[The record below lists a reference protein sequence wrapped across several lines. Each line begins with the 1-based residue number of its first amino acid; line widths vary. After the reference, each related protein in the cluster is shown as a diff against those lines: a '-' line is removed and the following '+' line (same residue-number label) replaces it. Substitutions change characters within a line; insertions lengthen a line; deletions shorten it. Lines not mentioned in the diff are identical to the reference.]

1 MMRNNDIKE
10 LWDNRAC
17 PSYEGDEPYVYLSF
31 APYALK
37 EGLAALSIL
46 NELGC
51 RIRYNEKMLTGRP
64 WTSEISEAIE
74 GCSVFFEINAPGYH
88 FFLTKTL
95 AHEFADLLEK
105 KTVIVRLKN
114 SIPDEPS
121 GYPTLIYTSPDDPSY
136 PDLCR
141 QALEHTGYFSAGPE
155 KSSVGRY
162 DLMLAY
168 YKTSEDW
175 KHAFGGLISQ
185 KLNLRTHESYGYL
198 GHYPRSD
205 EDVYTAVRYGKKEYF
220 YLYGRSTAED
230 YKPDRADKQFSEK
243 VLDPEWKGL
252 KGFDYEP
259 WVPKHGRPFPAD
271 YPYKDEFD
279 LLGSDEDED

>member
-1 MMRNNDIKE
+1 MKE
-10 LWDNRAC
+10 LWNHRAS
-17 PSYEGDEPYVYLSF
+17 PSYEGNEPYVYLSF
-31 APYALK
+31 EPYDLK
-37 EGLAALSIL
+37 EGLATLSIL
-46 NELGC
+46 NGLGC

-64 WTSEISEAIE
+64 WTGEISEAIE

-88 FFLTKTL
+88 FSLTKTL
-95 AHEFADLLEK
+95 AHEFAGLLEK

-121 GYPTLIYTSPDDPSY
+121 GYPTLIYTSPDDPLY

-141 QALEHTGYFSAGPE
+141 QALEHTGYFSADP
-155 KSSVGRY
+155 KKPSVGRY

-168 YKTSEDW
+168 YKTSEDR

-205 EDVYTAVRYGKKEYF
+205 EDVYTAVRYGKIEYY
-220 YLYGRSTAED
+220 YLYGKSTEED
-230 YKPDRADKQFSEK
+230 YKPNSADKQFSEK

-252 KGFDYEP
+252 KEFDFEP
-259 WVPKHGRPFPAD
+259 WIPKPGRPFPEG